1 MSRLRTMGAVRG
13 AALSGGVIAVTVAAA
28 AWAGP
33 GAVVSTVAVSG
44 TSPFAS
50 CTADDVAGQPGTNFP
65 NSEVE
70 PSIAASL
77 VDRNGDGANDVIV
90 GYQQDRWD
98 NGGSRGIYASVLING
113 A

>member
-1 MSRLRTMGAVRG
+1 
-13 AALSGGVIAVTVAAA
+13 
-28 AWAGP
+28 
-33 GAVVSTVAVSG
+33 
-44 TSPFAS
+44 
-50 CTADDVAGQPGTNFP
+50 
-65 NSEVE
+65 VE

-113 A
+113 RISRWPSPARRHVSAV